1 METINVEVRV
11 NQRVDVDVDLYLVI
25 DSINELPITKRWN
38 YVASIINSLPL
49 ETDEM
54 TLEQK
59 QITKKYLLSRL
70 EKLENIALIASIR
83 LTFLLCL

>member
-25 DSINELPITKRWN
+25 DSINKLPITKRWN

-70 EKLENIALIASIR
+70 EKLENI
-83 LTFLLCL
+83 TV

>member
-11 NQRVDVDVDLYLVI
+11 NQKVDVDVELYLVI

-49 ETDEM
+49 ETNEM

-59 QITKKYLLSRL
+59 QITKKYLLTRL
-70 EKLENIALIASIR
+70 EKLENV
-83 LTFLLCL
+83 TV

>member
-11 NQRVDVDVDLYLVI
+11 NQRVDIDVDLYLVI

-70 EKLENIALIASIR
+70 EKLENI
-83 LTFLLCL
+83 TV

>member
-11 NQRVDVDVDLYLVI
+11 NQKVDVDVDLYLVI

-49 ETDEM
+49 ETDGM

-70 EKLENIALIASIR
+70 EKLENVIL
-83 LTFLLCL
+83 

>member
-11 NQRVDVDVDLYLVI
+11 NQKVDVDVELYLVI

-49 ETDEM
+49 ETNEM

-59 QITKKYLLSRL
+59 QITKRYLLTRL
-70 EKLENIALIASIR
+70 EKLENI
-83 LTFLLCL
+83 TV

>member
-1 METINVEVRV
+1 METVNVEVRV
-11 NQRVDVDVDLYLVI
+11 NQKVDVDVELYLVI

-49 ETDEM
+49 ETNEM

-59 QITKKYLLSRL
+59 QITKRYLLTRL
-70 EKLENIALIASIR
+70 EKLENV
-83 LTFLLCL
+83 TV

>member
-11 NQRVDVDVDLYLVI
+11 NQKVDVDVELYLVI

-49 ETDEM
+49 ETNEM

-59 QITKKYLLSRL
+59 QITKKYLLTRL
-70 EKLENIALIASIR
+70 EKLENVVL
-83 LTFLLCL
+83 

>member
-49 ETDEM
+49 ETDGM

-59 QITKKYLLSRL
+59 QITKKYLLSIL
-70 EKLENIALIASIR
+70 KKLENVTL
-83 LTFLLCL
+83 

>member
-70 EKLENIALIASIR
+70 EKLENI
-83 LTFLLCL
+83 TV

>member
-11 NQRVDVDVDLYLVI
+11 NQKVDVDVELYLVI

-38 YVASIINSLPL
+38 YVAEILNALPL

-59 QITKKYLLSRL
+59 SVTKKYLLSRL
-70 EKLENIALIASIR
+70 AVIKNINEL
-83 LTFLLCL
+83 